1 MFYSFSVQCCVGH
14 CLSLPLFL
22 LIIGC
27 CISPSICGFWYHF
40 NIFKTYQKCQTL
52 RWFRVYGV
60 SSLSTVFRLYL
71 TNVSPFHIYIPFLF
85 ILCANELHLNNIIIY
100 KFYSISPNL
109 SVRVQNVY
117 PYPTYQF
124 KHSISS
130 YSTCTFFMHI
140 AQSLTLTFLVEMGTG
155 RLHEGSVFEYICT
168 FFYM

>member
-85 ILCANELHLNNIIIY
+85 ILCANELHLNNINIY
-100 KFYSISPNL
+100 NFIQYPQIFLSEFKMFTHTRRTNLNIQYQVTQHALFSCTLPSP
-109 SVRVQNVY
+109 
-117 PYPTYQF
+117 
-124 KHSISS
+124 
-130 YSTCTFFMHI
+130 
-140 AQSLTLTFLVEMGTG
+140 
-155 RLHEGSVFEYICT
+155 
-168 FFYM
+168 